1 MGVAL
6 KSMLSD
12 ISIVSPLFSFFI
24 SIWIKYHLP
33 SLCFP
38 SLCAI
43 RYAATLAD
51 TICMVLVVFCIHSA
65 MSLVFLV
72 DITLPNLFD
81 DEMLGG
87 KTCDMVLLA

>member
-51 TICMVLVVFCIHSA
+51 TICMVLVFCIHSA

-72 DITLPNLFD
+72 DRTLPNLFD
-81 DEMLGG
+81 HEMLSE
-87 KTCDMVLLA
+87 KTSDMVLLA